1 METSD
6 QSQSRDGALLT
17 NERRVFSDHWET
29 APRRPELEHH
39 LSESISGT
47 TRFIPRERQRRQQQR
62 HFRRKSLSLLFV
74 MAFYDLR
81 FYDFNTLLFLLLHD
95 NVSFSFIY
103 VSTPECDAKYI
114 WCCWSEEFSLN
125 RIYNLKDNFTDC
137 FGVNWVPHHEH
148 L

>member
-103 VSTPECDAKYI
+103 VSTLNT
-114 WCCWSEEFSLN
+114 SESGVFSVAE
-125 RIYNLKDNFTDC
+125 
-137 FGVNWVPHHEH
+137 GVSLV
-148 L
+148 